1 MKTIAITGTD
11 GGLGHAMKVE
21 FSRNPHNTIIE
32 LNRPQHD
39 LDRDLDSYLVECDI
53 FVNCAYSE
61 KSGFAQTELLYK
73 LFEANKDKKCH
84 IINIGSVSGDGDRML
99 VYPYG
104 VHKSSLE
111 KACTQLSLVES
122 ECKVSLIKPGRMKT
136 RMTEHR
142 TEYVRMDPSYVAA
155 AAVWMTLQ
163 PTELIVKSLTLDV
176 HNSNRK
182 ISWNMLVS

>member
-1 MKTIAITGTD
+1 MKIAITGTD

-32 LNRPQHD
+32 LNRPEHD
-39 LDRDLDSYLVECDI
+39 LTKNLDSYLVPFDV
-53 FVNCAYSE
+53 FVNCAYSDE
-61 KSGFAQTELLYK
+61 CGFAQTELLYK
-73 LFEANKDKKCH
+73 LFEANKNKECH

-111 KACTQLSLVES
+111 KACSQLSLVES
-122 ECKVSLIKPGRMKT
+122 SCKVSLIKPGRMKT

-142 TEYVRMDPSYVAA
+142 SEYLRMDPSYVAA
-155 AAVWMTLQ
+155 AAIWMVHQ
-163 PTELIVKSLTLDV
+163 PKELNIKSLTIDV
-176 HNSNRK
+176 HNSNTK
-182 ISWNMLVS
+182 IS